1 MNTPINCTFTT
12 EQGKF
17 NYRIGVVIANGR
29 KILMARNPREKR
41 EFYYSVGGR
50 VRYGETLEDAV
61 KRELKEETG
70 IDCEVER
77 MVAVHE
83 NFFVD
88 DDGVPYH
95 EVSVFFMVRQMQQ
108 LLAIKDGQ
116 RTDQGSDGEY
126 LEWINL
132 DDCEGKTI
140 YPEFFRIMDFSRE
153 AGVRHFITRDG
164 KTVSGISNKT
174 ESSASAMQGEQA
186 LEKAVAYTDGSY
198 NINNAMWGYGACL
211 LVGDK
216 EYEISGCGE
225 DLYNGRQIQGETT
238 AALTVCEKALS
249 MGIRELEIRYD
260 YEGVRHWA
268 MGTWKTN
275 KPYTKEYAEKMQG
288 YRQKMAITFMHVKAH
303 TGIEGNEKVD
313 KLAKAACGLLA

>member
-1 MNTPINCTFTT
+1 MNTSIECTFET
-12 EQGKF
+12 EMGRF
-17 NYRIGVVIANGR
+17 NYRVGAVIANGR

-50 VRYGETLEDAV
+50 VRFGETLEDAV
-61 KRELKEETG
+61 KREIKEETG
-70 IDCEVER
+70 LDCEVER
-77 MVAVHE
+77 MAVVHE

-88 DDGVPYH
+88 GDGVPYH
-95 EVSVFFMVRQMQQ
+95 EVSVFFMVRQTQQ
-108 LLAIKDGQ
+108 LLEIRNGH
-116 RTDQGSDGEY
+116 RTEGGVDGEY
-126 LEWINL
+126 LEWIDL
-132 DDCEGKTI
+132 DDCERKTI
-140 YPEFFRIMDFSRE
+140 YPEFFRTLDFSKE
-153 AGVRHFITRDG
+153 MGVRHFVTRDG
-164 KTVSGISNKT
+164 KTEETAIKMERLTDKNVT
-174 ESSASAMQGEQA
+174 
-186 LEKAVAYTDGSY
+186 EKAIAYTDGSY

-238 AALTVCEKALS
+238 AALAVCEKALS

-275 KPYTKEYAEKMQG
+275 KPYTKEYAQKMQG
-288 YRQKMAITFMHVKAH
+288 YRQQMAITFTHVKAH
-303 TGIEGNEKVD
+303 TGVEGNEKVD
-313 KLAKAACGLLA
+313 KLAKAACGLLT